1 MLIYLTEE
9 PRKGWQQISHW
20 KQCKGEDSEVTSLKY
35 CERELEHR
43 ILYSGKMS
51 FKNKGEIKTFPEIK

>member
-43 ILYSGKMS
+43 ILYSGKM
-51 FKNKGEIKTFPEIK
+51 FQK